1 MSKQDDPKRDEL
13 GLDPETIGDLD
24 AEEESSE
31 DVKGGVKV
39 TTMVVCT
46 CIIKGN

>member
-1 MSKQDDPKRDEL
+1 MSKQEEGKHQEL
-13 GLDPETIGDLD
+13 DLDPETIGDLD
-24 AEEESSE
+24 AEGENSE